1 MSNLYLLAFRNLW
14 VRKSRTLFTLSGV
27 ALGVA
32 LVLAVS
38 ITNSSAKQSFE
49 SFFAQASGKADLTLA
64 DAASMSVQKG
74 FRASLLREVKT
85 FPGVVTAVGITS
97 DSALLTGK
105 DNEITNLTVTGIDPA
120 DDVQVRAYE
129 LAEGRFLREQDR
141 SYDIVLPKPLAD
153 KRGIALGDKIDLT
166 IGPEIRT
173 FTVVGLL
180 ADKGAAHIYNGTVGF
195 VTLEVSR
202 EVFERGTKFDQ
213 IDLVADLSI
222 ANKSDLLAQLK
233 TDLQNKLG
241 DNYIVDYPSATGK
254 SISDAISGLTTALSM
269 FTVIALI
276 VSALLTYNTFS
287 MIALERSREWGLL
300 RSLGTGRSQ
309 LLRLVLVEAV
319 FMALFGTGLGLVGGV
334 LLAIPLI
341 RMMAAMF
348 GGLPIDQMIVPPA
361 GVVSAA
367 VSGVLVTLFAS
378 FVPAWGVTRIT
389 PMEALRVRGAKREGF
404 LIRHGWKLGLVL
416 LAVFIA
422 NEALHFLPGSGEFSL
437 VLAFSSVTLLVPITI
452 SLLEHIIRYGMSAL
466 YGMPGRLGS
475 LNIQR
480 NKSRATLTVSVIV
493 VGAAMTIGM
502 GGMQVSF
509 KAELERWIDSAVG
522 GDFWIS
528 GVSAMRPE
536 VGQRI
541 AATEGIGAITPER
554 WMYVNVTGVTTFPA
568 SKGPS
573 QSTGAVAAS
582 AADGN
587 GFKEKRELILFR
599 VIDPATRGDV
609 SSVRFSEDEDKAE
622 ELWSDFAAGDAVLVA
637 GYVQQAFGLKR
648 GDLLRIRTARGE
660 HDFRVAGIVTDIMQ
674 GGRSIMGSWSD
685 MRKYFGQDN
694 ASFYIARLAPG
705 ADAKTVEQ
713 RLKDEI
719 AKSRHLTIQSGDA
732 WRAEMRKMSLQF
744 FAMFD
749 AIVYVAIVVG
759 ALGVVNTMTMSVLER
774 THEIGMLRGVGMTRT
789 QVTWMILAEA
799 AAMGVIAALFG
810 VGAGLG
816 LSFIMVTGMKQ
827 GTGWSLSWVFPTGP
841 LYTSIV
847 IALVVSQV
855 AAIYPTWRAVRTV
868 IVETIKAE

>member
-1 MSNLYLLAFRNLW
+1 MGNLYLLAFRNLW
-14 VRKSRTLFTLSGV
+14 VRKSRTFFTLSGV

-38 ITNSSAKQSFE
+38 ILNASANKSFE
-49 SFFAQASGKADLTLA
+49 SFFAQASGNANLTIA
-64 DAASMSVQKG
+64 DAASMSAHKG
-74 FRASLLREVKT
+74 FRASLLHEVRA
-85 FPGVVTAVGITS
+85 FPNVINAVGMTTN
-97 DSALLTGK
+97 SALLLGK
-105 DNEITNLTVTGIDPA
+105 DNQTTGLTILGIDPA
-120 DDVQVRAYE
+120 EDAKIRVYE
-129 LAEGRFLREQDR
+129 LAEGRLLSEGERA
-141 SYDIVLPKPLAD
+141 YNIVLPKPIAD
-153 KRGIALGDKIDLT
+153 KREIHLGDKIELMVGNET
-166 IGPEIRT
+166 LT
-173 FTVVGLL
+173 FTVIGLL
-180 ADKGAAHIYNGTVGF
+180 ADKGAARIYNGAVGF
-195 VTLEVSR
+195 VTLDVSR
-202 EVFERGTKFDQ
+202 EVFQRGSKFDQ
-213 IDLVADLSI
+213 IDLVADPAI
-222 ANKSDLLAQLK
+222 ATQSEKLDQLRA
-233 TDLQNKLG
+233 DIQARLG
-241 DNYIVDYPSATGK
+241 DNYTVDYPSATGK
-254 SISDAISGLTTALSM
+254 SISDAISGLTTALGM

-287 MIALERSREWGLL
+287 MIALERTREWGLL

-309 LLRLVLVEAV
+309 LLRLVLIEAV

-334 LLAIPLI
+334 LLAVPLS
-341 RMMAAMF
+341 RMMSAMF
-348 GGLPIDQMIVPPA
+348 GGLTIDQMVVPPA

-389 PMEALRVRGAKREGF
+389 PMEALRVRSAKREGF

-416 LAVFIA
+416 LVVFIA
-422 NEALHFLPGSGEFSL
+422 NEAFRFLPGSGEFSL
-437 VLAFSSVTLLVPITI
+437 ILAFSSVTLLVPITI
-452 SLLEHIIRYGMSAL
+452 SLLERIIRYGMSAL

-528 GVSAMRPE
+528 GALAMRPE

-541 AATEGIGAITPER
+541 AQTFGIGAITPER
-554 WMYVNVTGVTTFPA
+554 WMYVNVTGVTISQAPQ
-568 SKGPS
+568 GPS
-573 QSTGAVAAS
+573 QATDAAVAS

-599 VIDPATRGDV
+599 VIDPATRPDV
-609 SSVRFSEDEDKAE
+609 TSVRFSEDQDKAV
-622 ELWSDFAAGDAVLVA
+622 ELWNDFAAGDAVLVA
-637 GYVQQAFGLKR
+637 GYVQQSFGLKR

-660 HDFRVAGIVTDIMQ
+660 HDFRVAGIVTDILQ

-713 RLKDEI
+713 RLKDDV
-719 AKSRHLTIQSGDA
+719 AKSRHLTIQSGDE
-732 WRAEMRKMSLQF
+732 WRAEMRRMSLQF
-744 FAMFD
+744 FTLFD
-749 AIVYVAIVVG
+749 AIVYVAVIVG

-774 THEIGMLRGVGMTRT
+774 TREIGMLRGVGMTRT
-789 QVTWMILAEA
+789 QVTWMVLAEA

-827 GTGWSLSWVFPTGP
+827 GTGWSVSWVFPAQS
-841 LYTSIV
+841 LYVSIV

-868 IVETIKAE
+868 IVETIKHE

>member
-1 MSNLYLLAFRNLW
+1 MNHFYFLAFRNLW
-14 VRKSRTLFTLSGV
+14 TRKARTLFTLSGI

-38 ITNSSAKQSFE
+38 ITNTSAEQAFQD
-49 SFFAQASGKADLTLA
+49 FFAQASGNASLTVS
-64 DAASMSVQKG
+64 DAASMTVQKG
-74 FRASLLREVKT
+74 MRASLLHEVKA
-85 FPGVVTAVGITS
+85 FPGVATAVGITY

-105 DNEITNLTVTGIDPA
+105 DNQVTSLTVAGVDPA
-120 DDVQVRAYE
+120 DDVQVRTYE
-129 LAEGRFLREQDR
+129 LAEGRFLSEQDR
-141 SYDIVLPKPLAD
+141 SYDIVLPRPLAE
-153 KRGIALGDKIDLT
+153 KRGIALNDKIDLT
-166 IGPEIRT
+166 IGSDIKT

-180 ADKGAAHIYNGTVGF
+180 ADKGAARIYNGTLGF
-195 VTLEVSR
+195 VTLEVAR
-202 EVFERGTKFDQ
+202 EVFERGSKFDQ
-213 IDLVADLSI
+213 IDLVADSSI
-222 ANKSDLLAQLK
+222 ADNSDQLAQLK
-233 TDLQNKLG
+233 AELQNKLG
-241 DNYIVDYPSATGK
+241 DNYIVDYPSATGT

-287 MIALERSREWGLL
+287 MIALERAHEWGLL

-309 LLRLVLVEAV
+309 LLRLVLIEAV
-319 FMALFGTGLGLVGGV
+319 FMALFGTGLGLVGGMA
-334 LLAIPLI
+334 LAIPLS
-341 RMMAAMF
+341 RMMSAMF
-348 GGLPIDQMIVPPA
+348 GGGLTIDRMVVPPA

-367 VSGVLVTLFAS
+367 ASGVLVTLFAS

-422 NEALHFLPGSGEFSL
+422 NHAWHFLPGSGEFSL
-437 VLAFSSVTLLVPITI
+437 ILAFSSVTLLVPITI
-452 SLLEHIIRYGMSAL
+452 SLLERIIRYGMSAL
-466 YGMPGRLGS
+466 YGMPGRMGS

-541 AATEGIGAITPER
+541 AQTAGIGAITPER
-554 WMYVNVTGVTTFPA
+554 WMYVNVTGVTTYSVSSRAGIP
-568 SKGPS
+568 
-573 QSTGAVAAS
+573 VAS
-582 AADGN
+582 AANTN

-599 VIDPATRGDV
+599 VIDPATRPDV
-609 SSVRFSEDEDKAE
+609 TSVRFSEDQDKAQ
-622 ELWSDFAAGDAVLVA
+622 ELWNDFAAGDAVLVA
-637 GYVQQAFGLKR
+637 GYVQQTFGLKR

-660 HDFRVAGIVTDIMQ
+660 HDFRVAGIVTDILQ
-674 GGRSIMGSWSD
+674 GGRSIIGSWSD

-705 ADAKTVEQ
+705 ANAKTVEQ
-713 RLKDEI
+713 SLKDGI
-719 AKSRHLTIQSGDA
+719 AKSRHLTIQSGDE
-732 WRAEMRKMSLQF
+732 WRTEMRNMSLQF
-744 FAMFD
+744 FTLFD
-749 AIVYVAIVVG
+749 AIVYVAVIVG

-774 THEIGMLRGVGMTRT
+774 TREIGMLRGIGMTRA
-789 QVTWMILAEA
+789 QVTWMVLAEA

-810 VGAGLG
+810 IGAGLG
-816 LSFIMVTGMKQ
+816 LSFIMVSGMKQ
-827 GTGWSLSWVFPTGP
+827 GTGWSVSWVFPAQS
-841 LYTSIV
+841 LYVSII

-868 IVETIKAE
+868 IVETIKHE